1 MNGILWERF
10 TSDQQAPEIRQT
22 WPSTSDQPT
31 ESIQINPCQAYAWQ
45 CLFCPAATHRR
56 SRLIRLVMREHDADG
71 CGSFAAAERSIS
83 DRLLFRDSAA
93 EPGWGLCGDQC
104 QFFYSIKGFDRSLT
118 FECSAFGTPIFA
130 IPHPQRP
137 AVFRVLCAS
146 ACFVLF
152 QSPIHIIRDSGVQT
166 VVRALQDVDDPLH
179 SGDSNVFVGAGRLQ
193 DVEKVRQPV
202 LFMWSGLSRLSGL
215 FGLSRVFD

>member
-1 MNGILWERF
+1 
-10 TSDQQAPEIRQT
+10 
-22 WPSTSDQPT
+22 
-31 ESIQINPCQAYAWQ
+31 
-45 CLFCPAATHRR
+45 
-56 SRLIRLVMREHDADG
+56 
-71 CGSFAAAERSIS
+71 
-83 DRLLFRDSAA
+83 
-93 EPGWGLCGDQC
+93 
-104 QFFYSIKGFDRSLT
+104 
-118 FECSAFGTPIFA
+118 
-130 IPHPQRP
+130 
-137 AVFRVLCAS
+137 
-146 ACFVLF
+146 VLF